1 MSDRIKITRDQ
12 VKAVENAMRKGT
24 TDQAVPI
31 EHGGKTWQV
40 PVTRVSQALAEHHE
54 HGSASLRLRVRSFQI
69 ELEDGAVRAALSSST
84 ASLVETVANT
94 RNAEK
99 GGTTTC
105 AVATLAAAI
114 NLRVA
119 RSEGAD
125 LWVWRHPE
133 DGPEERSTAR
143 SSTGACDT
151 STRARW

>member
-69 ELEDGAVRAALSSST
+69 ELEDGAVREFRLMLSRLCDT
-84 ASLVETVANT
+84 ADTAIK
-94 RNAEK
+94 NAIPI
-99 GGTTTC
+99 GIG
-105 AVATLAAAI
+105 VATAFLGAGAADY
-114 NLRVA
+114 LRN
-119 RSEGAD
+119 RK
-125 LWVWRHPE
+125 
-133 DGPEERSTAR
+133 
-143 SSTGACDT
+143 
-151 STRARW
+151 